1 MRKKANNN
9 LYDVSAELER
19 EFGPVGSAGWNKAI
33 EQAWAEYNAEI
44 LLETRKKA
52 RMTQAQVAERIG
64 ATKSYIS
71 RVERGQIVPTA
82 TSFFRIVNALG
93 YSVELVPAV
102 MRK

>member
-1 MRKKANNN
+1 MKANKN

-19 EFGPVGSAGWNKAI
+19 EFGPVGSKGWSIAV
-33 EQAWAEYNAEI
+33 EQAWAEYNAEM

-71 RVERGQIVPTA
+71 RVERGKIVPTA

-93 YSVELVPAV
+93 YSVELIPVI
-102 MRK
+102 RH